1 MTTLKIKLAI
11 IDNVFQSILNDKR
24 NTLETVN
31 FIFLTYFQI
40 KDRAMSKINIDRQSF
55 LDLLNSIIS
64 KCEDL
69 QIRRNLVTIVD
80 RILLDSKC
88 YKGYGE
94 LHWMETGHQLWV
106 NDREANSN
114 KEISNQNEK
123 YMGDESQKYRYC
135 FY

>member
-11 IDNVFQSILNDKR
+11 IDNVFQSTLNDKR
-24 NTLETVN
+24 NTLETLN

-94 LHWMETGHQLWV
+94 LYWMEVGYKLWQK
-106 NDREANSN
+106 D
-114 KEISNQNEK
+114 KETNADLSNQNEK
-123 YMGDESQKYRYC
+123 YMGDESQQYRYC